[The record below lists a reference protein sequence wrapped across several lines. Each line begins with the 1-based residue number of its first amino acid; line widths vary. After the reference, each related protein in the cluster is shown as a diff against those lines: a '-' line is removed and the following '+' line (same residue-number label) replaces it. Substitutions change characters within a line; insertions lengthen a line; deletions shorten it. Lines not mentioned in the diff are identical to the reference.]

1 MNSDFSQL
9 ILMIAPMLFAIT
21 IHEFAHGY
29 VAYLM
34 GDDTARLLGRLSL
47 NPVKHLDPIGSV
59 ILPLILKLMGAPVF
73 GYAKPVP
80 VNPNNFIDFRKGMF
94 LVSGAG
100 IFANIT
106 CAVISGIIFQ
116 LIIYFGYI
124 WGSSFL
130 EYVIIPILHILKYSV
145 VINLVLA
152 VFNLIPVPPLDG
164 SKILA
169 MILPQDLSEQFQK
182 IEPYGMIILMLL
194 LMTDVIDKIVS
205 FFISPLSRLL
215 LGN

>member
-1 MNSDFSQL
+1 MDSNFSQL
-9 ILMIAPMLFAIT
+9 LLMIAPMLFAIT

-34 GDDTARLLGRLSL
+34 GDDTAKLLGRLTL
-47 NPVKHLDPIGSV
+47 NPIKHLDPIGSF
-59 ILPLILKLMGAPVF
+59 ILPLILKIMGAPVF

-80 VNPNNFIDFRKGMF
+80 INPNKFVDFKKGMI

-100 IFANIT
+100 VFANMI

-116 LIIYFGYI
+116 LIIHFGYI

-145 VINLVLA
+145 IINLVLA
-152 VFNLIPVPPLDG
+152 IFNLIPVPPLDG

-169 MILPQDLSEQFQK
+169 MILPQNLSEQFQK

-194 LMTDVIDKIVS
+194 LMTDVLDKIIS
-205 FFISPLSRLL
+205 FFINPLGRLL